1 MHHIIVLLKTRKRN
15 NKALSVI
22 LVLCLLTESM
32 DSGIP
37 SSAGNHMELP
47 YFAIWEDRGFIRV
60 LFHQWLESKMPCRTV
75 PILDPHELGA
85 YSFRLVFISTR
96 IPPSE
101 GRILPKHCSGAPIVF
116 DDNFTPL
123 TAVWWKDRGAK
134 GLLDFRDGPDEWL
147 NCVNQ
152 VLDGKISQTPTAK
165 SALDANDSKRGLQL
179 LSKRE
184 MQVAQLLVRGYSAEQ
199 VAKKNGTTEGTV
211 KNQRK
216 AIYEKLKIVRATQLS
231 WAMGNGVRGSH

>member
-1 MHHIIVLLKTRKRN
+1 
-15 NKALSVI
+15 
-22 LVLCLLTESM
+22 M
-32 DSGIP
+32 DSGIS
-37 SSAGNHMELP
+37 SSAPNHAEVL
-47 YFAIWEDRGFIRV
+47 YFALWEDRSFIRD
-60 LFHQWLESKMPCRTV
+60 LFHQWVEAKLPCRMV
-75 PILDPHELGA
+75 PVAHSRELGA
-85 YSFRLVFISTR
+85 YAFRLVFISTR
-96 IPPSE
+96 IPPTE
-101 GRILPKHCSGAPIVF
+101 GSILPKHCSGAAIVF

-123 TAVWWKDRGAK
+123 TAVWWKERGAK

-152 VLDGKISQTPTAK
+152 VLDGKVSQTPTAK
-165 SALDANDSKRGLQL
+165 SALEANDSKRGMQL
-179 LSKRE
+179 LSRRE

-231 WAMGNGVRGSH
+231 WAMGNGVRASD

>member
-1 MHHIIVLLKTRKRN
+1 V
-15 NKALSVI
+15 
-22 LVLCLLTESM
+22 
-32 DSGIP
+32 DSGI
-37 SSAGNHMELP
+37 SSSVSDQAEPP

-60 LFHQWLESKMPCRTV
+60 LFHQWLEAKLPCRTIQ
-75 PILDPHELGA
+75 ILNPKELGA
-85 YSFRLVFISTR
+85 YSFRLVFVSTR
-96 IPPSE
+96 IPPAE

-123 TAVWWKDRGAK
+123 TAVWWKERGAK

-147 NCVNQ
+147 NCVKE
-152 VLDGKISQTPTAK
+152 VLDGKVSQSPTAR
-165 SALDANDSKRGLQL
+165 SAIEANDSKRGLQL

-199 VAKKNGTTEGTV
+199 VAKRNGTTEGTV

-216 AIYEKLKIVRATQLS
+216 SIYQKLKIVRATQLA
-231 WAMGNGVRGSH
+231 WAMGNGVRAAH

>member
-1 MHHIIVLLKTRKRN
+1 
-15 NKALSVI
+15 
-22 LVLCLLTESM
+22 M
-32 DSGIP
+32 DSGI
-37 SSAGNHMELP
+37 SSSTQNQNELS
-47 YFAIWEDRGFIRV
+47 YFAICEDRSFIRT
-60 LFHQWLESKMPCRTV
+60 LFHQWLETNLPCRMV
-75 PILDPHELGA
+75 QVSHPHELGA

-96 IPPSE
+96 IPPTE

-123 TAVWWKDRGAK
+123 TAVWWKERGAK
-134 GLLDFRDGPDEWL
+134 GLLDFRDGPEEWL

-152 VLDGKISQTPTAK
+152 VLDGKLSQTPTAK

-179 LSKRE
+179 LSRRE
-184 MQVAQLLVRGYSAEQ
+184 MQVAQLLVRGYSAEE
-199 VAKKNGTTEGTV
+199 VAKKNGTTEGTI

-216 AIYEKLKIVRATQLS
+216 SIYQKLKIVRATQLA

>member
-1 MHHIIVLLKTRKRN
+1 
-15 NKALSVI
+15 
-22 LVLCLLTESM
+22 M
-32 DSGIP
+32 DSGIS
-37 SSAGNHMELP
+37 SSAPNYTETL
-47 YFAIWEDRGFIRV
+47 YFAIWEDRSFIRV
-60 LFHQWLESKMPCRTV
+60 LFHQWLETNLPCRAV
-75 PILDPHELGA
+75 PVAHSHELGS

-96 IPPSE
+96 IPPTEAS
-101 GRILPKHCSGAPIVF
+101 ILPKRCSGAPIVF

-123 TAVWWKDRGAK
+123 TAVWWKERGAK

-147 NCVNQ
+147 NCVKE
-152 VLDGKISQTPTAK
+152 VLDGKVSQSPTAK

-179 LSKRE
+179 LSRRE

-216 AIYEKLKIVRATQLS
+216 AIYEKLKIVRATQLA

>member
-1 MHHIIVLLKTRKRN
+1 
-15 NKALSVI
+15 
-22 LVLCLLTESM
+22 M
-32 DSGIP
+32 DSGIS
-37 SSAGNHMELP
+37 SSAPNHTEPL
-47 YFAIWEDRGFIRV
+47 YFAIWEDRSFIRV
-60 LFHQWLESKMPCRTV
+60 LFHQWVEANLPCRMV
-75 PILDPHELGA
+75 PVAHSHELGA

-123 TAVWWKDRGAK
+123 TAVWWKERGAK

-152 VLDGKISQTPTAK
+152 VLDGKVSQTPTAK

-179 LSKRE
+179 LSRRE

-199 VAKKNGTTEGTV
+199 VAKKMELRRVQLKT
-211 KNQRK
+211 K
-216 AIYEKLKIVRATQLS
+216 EKQFMRS
-231 WAMGNGVRGSH
+231 

>member
-1 MHHIIVLLKTRKRN
+1 
-15 NKALSVI
+15 
-22 LVLCLLTESM
+22 M
-32 DSGIP
+32 DSGI
-37 SSAGNHMELP
+37 SSSIPDHAELP

-75 PILDPHELGA
+75 PILDPHELRA
-85 YSFRLVFISTR
+85 YSFQLVFISTR
-96 IPPSE
+96 IPPTE
-101 GRILPKHCSGAPIVF
+101 GRILPKHCSGSPIVF

-123 TAVWWKDRGAK
+123 TVVWWKERGAK
-134 GLLDFRDGPDEWL
+134 GLLDFRDGPDDWL

-152 VLDGKISQTPTAK
+152 VLDGKLSQTPTAK
-165 SALDANDSKRGLQL
+165 SALDANDSRRGLQL
-179 LSKRE
+179 LSRRE

-231 WAMGNGVRGSH
+231 WAMGNGVRASH

>member
-1 MHHIIVLLKTRKRN
+1 
-15 NKALSVI
+15 
-22 LVLCLLTESM
+22 M
-32 DSGIP
+32 DSGI
-37 SSAGNHMELP
+37 SSSDSNQEELP
-47 YFAIWEDRGFIRV
+47 YFAVWEDRGFIRV
-60 LFHQWLESKMPCRTV
+60 LFHQWLESKLPCRTV
-75 PILDPHELGA
+75 PILAPHELGA

-96 IPPSE
+96 IPSTD
-101 GRILPKHCSGAPIVF
+101 GRILPRRCSGDPIVF

-123 TAVWWKDRGAK
+123 TAVWWKERGAK

-147 NCVNQ
+147 KCVNQ
-152 VLDGKISQTPTAK
+152 VLDGKLSQTPTAK

-199 VAKKNGTTEGTV
+199 VAKKNGTTEGTI

-216 AIYEKLKIVRATQLS
+216 SIYQKLDIVRSTQLA
-231 WAMGNGVRGSH
+231 WAMGNGVRGSR

>member
-1 MHHIIVLLKTRKRN
+1 
-15 NKALSVI
+15 
-22 LVLCLLTESM
+22 M
-32 DSGIP
+32 DSGIS
-37 SSAGNHMELP
+37 SSAPNHTEPL
-47 YFAIWEDRGFIRV
+47 YFAIWEDRSFIRV
-60 LFHQWLESKMPCRTV
+60 LFHQWVEANLPCRMV
-75 PILDPHELGA
+75 PVAHSHELGA

-123 TAVWWKDRGAK
+123 TAVWWKERGAK

-147 NCVNQ
+147 NCVKE
-152 VLDGKISQTPTAK
+152 VLDGKVSQSPTAK

-216 AIYEKLKIVRATQLS
+216 AIYEKLKIVRSTQLA
-231 WAMGNGVRGSH
+231 WAMGNGVRASQ